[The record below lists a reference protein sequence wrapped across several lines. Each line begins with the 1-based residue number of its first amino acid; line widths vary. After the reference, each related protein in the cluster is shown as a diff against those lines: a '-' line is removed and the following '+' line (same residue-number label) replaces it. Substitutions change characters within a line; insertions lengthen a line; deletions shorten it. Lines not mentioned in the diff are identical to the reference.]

1 MEGCGSSLALEYFG
15 CIVKTIVVFIIVGIR
30 GDMEL
35 TWCRVLCHNKF
46 WSVCFTLQL
55 WEFYIFAAATII
67 VLIYIGLISAK
78 ANIFLRNQNKS
89 SGMFCM
95 NCG

>member
-1 MEGCGSSLALEYFG
+1 MNVGDLYIVKLWEDNWLMEGCGSSLALEYFG

-67 VLIYIGLISAK
+67 VLIYIILS
-78 ANIFLRNQNKS
+78 NIFKKS
-89 SGMFCM
+89 
-95 NCG
+95 